1 MYRRIPLSCSRM
13 RSISVSLSSSRAR
26 RATWTTSSRLIIGAG
41 SARPADSVGGL
52 RRGAPRF
59 RSAYRDSLQSDFL
72 KLSVLER
79 ELLAAHRREAD
90 GDERVTTA
98 PLDADHEPLAPAAVA
113 DGRADHEG
121 QVVGAL
127 IRVQTI
133 HHRTRP
139 FQRPTGR
146 VHR

>member
-26 RATWTTSSRLIIGAG
+26 GATWANSPRLIMGAG

-59 RSAYRDSLQSDFL
+59 RSAYRDSLQSDL
-72 KLSVLER
+72 LQVGVLER

-98 PLDADHEPLAPAAVA
+98 PLDTDHEPLAPAAVA
-113 DGRADHEG
+113 DARADLEG
-121 QVVGAL
+121 QVVGAR
-127 IRVQTI
+127 IGEQIGRASCRERV
-133 HHRTRP
+133 
-139 FQRPTGR
+139 
-146 VHR
+146 